1 MKTQWQRYKELE
13 LLPNRAAEAQ
23 AIHSPLVAYLDQRWR
38 SLLDHRAAQLDHEYQ
53 VEYLE
58 RRLRIACP
66 QISEKPSLWR
76 TLWHLLNQPINFG
89 YSFSQSEPEIQQTLD
104 RTGQTWWKVY
114 DPLTGQTAYLE
125 SEAEVHVWLE
135 ERLYH

>member
-13 LLPNRAAEAQ
+13 LLPEGAAEPQ
-23 AIHSPLVAYLDQRWR
+23 TIYSPLIAYLDQRWR
-38 SLLDHRAAQLDHEYQ
+38 SLLNRRAALLDYEYQ

-58 RRLRIACP
+58 RRLSLPCSQTI
-66 QISEKPSLWR
+66 EKHSLLR
-76 TLWHLLNQPINFG
+76 KLWHWLNQPINFEH
-89 YSFSQSEPEIQQTLD
+89 SFSPSEPEIQQTLD

-125 SEAEVHVWLE
+125 SEAEVHIWLE